1 MRAFA
6 SPLVGERVGEWR
18 SLARNIHDGSSRD
31 AAAARDKREERDS
44 SDVLA
49 LFFLVARFLPV
60 SQVSLES
67 GTAIIAEALMNNVG
81 YINL

>member
-31 AAAARDKREERDS
+31 AAAARDKREGRDS

-67 GTAIIAEALMNNVG
+67 GIGDYSRSAHDNVG